1 MAYGMEAILPL
12 ASLIP
17 TARTEDFSPVD
28 NNALVGAQLDFT
40 EELRDHA
47 NLRHAAYQ
55 QEVARGYNKNVRAR
69 PFNVGDLVLR
79 MVMEADKLMKLK
91 DLYKGLYRMV
101 QKICHG
107 VYKLAEMDGTPIANP
122 WNAQKLRKFHG

>member
-17 TARTEDFSPVD
+17 MARTEDFSPVD

-55 QEVARGYNKNVRAR
+55 QEVARGYNKNVWAR
-69 PFNVGDLVLR
+69 PFNVGILFFGWSW
-79 MVMEADKLMKLK
+79 K
-91 DLYKGLYRMV
+91 
-101 QKICHG
+101 Q
-107 VYKLAEMDGTPIANP
+107 TS
-122 WNAQKLRKFHG
+122 